1 MPYVSAAW
9 NHQYLGGVDVNT
21 HLSLLLLA
29 AAIACTITG
38 CTLSPSNEADT
49 STEAVETTVDYV
61 IDGDTLGATV
71 DGDPERVRLLGI
83 DTPELGRDGNADEE
97 CAREAKQFLDDWITG
112 ETVSLS
118 TDPNSPTRDRYDRLL
133 AYVDIDETDVSRVML
148 DGGWADLYT
157 ANSNLLRWDT
167 YVAAADSPSRPRCA
181 PTGTES
187 RSSD

>member
-1 MPYVSAAW
+1 MTTQPPLRLV
-9 NHQYLGGVDVNT
+9 
-21 HLSLLLLA
+21 A

-38 CTLSPSNEADT
+38 CTLNPSYEAAT

-83 DTPELGRDGNADEE
+83 DTPELGRDGNDDEE

-118 TDPNSPTRDRYDRLL
+118 ADPNSPTRDRYDRLL
-133 AYVDIDETDVSRVML
+133 AYVDIAETDVSHVML
-148 DGGWADLYT
+148 DEGWADLYT
-157 ANSNLLRWDT
+157 GNNDLLRWDT
-167 YVAAADSPSRPRCA
+167 YVAAADSPSQPRCA
-181 PTGTES
+181 PAGTES
-187 RSSD
+187 RSSN